1 MRAVIQRVLS
11 ARCTVDGRVTGE
23 IGRGLLVLVGVGKND
38 TERDLMKCA
47 DKIANIRI
55 FEDEKGKMSK
65 STADVGGSV
74 LLISNFTLYGSVKHG
89 RRPEFLAAAGGETA
103 ESFYNRLAAEL
114 EKTLCVRRGVFGADM
129 RIDACNDGPVTI
141 FFDTEQL

>member
-23 IGRGLLVLVGVGKND
+23 IGRGLLVFVGVGKND

-74 LLISNFTLYGSVKHG
+74 LLISNFTLYGAEKS
-89 RRPEFLAAAGGETA
+89 RR
-103 ESFYNRLAAEL
+103 SR
-114 EKTLCVRRGVFGADM
+114 KKRRVRRGYAYRCVQRRAGHD
-129 RIDACNDGPVTI
+129 
-141 FFDTEQL
+141 FF

>member
-23 IGRGLLVLVGVGKND
+23 IGRGLLVFVGVGKND

-55 FEDEKGKMSK
+55 FEDEKGKCPKAPRMWEARCFLYRISRF
-65 STADVGGSV
+65 TA
-74 LLISNFTLYGSVKHG
+74 
-89 RRPEFLAAAGGETA
+89 R
-103 ESFYNRLAAEL
+103 
-114 EKTLCVRRGVFGADM
+114 
-129 RIDACNDGPVTI
+129 
-141 FFDTEQL
+141 